1 MVLGLV
7 LVLVV
12 GLVLML
18 ETTGYS
24 LWRSHCSVCS
34 LWLAGGS
41 GSLVAG
47 CWLAGQCSVVAGCW
61 LAGGSGW
68 VGGRSGSLLAGCWL
82 VVVRSGVGASCN
94 CSSVIRSSCLRL
106 LVHPPTPLLR
116 HHTTRSV
123 VCRFSRYIPIKF
135 YFSTIV

>member
-47 CWLAGQCSVVAGCW
+47 CGWLGSARWWLAVGWLLAGW
-61 LAGGSGW
+61 WLGLGGWSLRLAVGWLLAGGGEIRGW
-68 VGGRSGSLLAGCWL
+68 RQL
-82 VVVRSGVGASCN
+82 
-94 CSSVIRSSCLRL
+94 
-106 LVHPPTPLLR
+106 
-116 HHTTRSV
+116 
-123 VCRFSRYIPIKF
+123 
-135 YFSTIV
+135 

>member
-47 CWLAGQCSVVAGCW
+47 CGWLGSARWWLAVGWLVARAGWVVAQARCW
-61 LAGGSGW
+61 LAVGW
-68 VGGRSGSLLAGCWL
+68 WW
-82 VVVRSGVGASCN
+82 
-94 CSSVIRSSCLRL
+94 
-106 LVHPPTPLLR
+106 
-116 HHTTRSV
+116 
-123 VCRFSRYIPIKF
+123 
-135 YFSTIV
+135 